1 MISNIGP
8 IRSSLA
14 TPYAGQSVIRRS
26 RVAGVSGLPV
36 VNVQPT
42 FQTHQTRILP
52 QVGLATSSVLPAQ
65 GFRNSVVIDQSQ
77 IPQGM
82 TVIRVENPA
91 EYNYHGTPQTI
102 HQTKKVM
109 AEPAPPVYQS
119 TGIRRRSACP
129 WWVWALL
136 GLLGLL
142 LLAGLLWG
150 LFSALGGN
158 KAEEEIV
165 EPIVDTQKNI
175 SNDVKKEVIIN

>member
-8 IRSSLA
+8 VRSSLA
-14 TPYAGQSVIRRS
+14 TPYAAGQTVIRRS

-42 FQTHQTRILP
+42 FQTHQTQIIP
-52 QVGLATSSVLPAQ
+52 QIGLATSSVLPAQ
-65 GFRNSVVIDQSQ
+65 GFRNSVVIDKSQ
-77 IPQGM
+77 IPQGA

-109 AEPAPPVYQS
+109 VEPSPPVYQS
-119 TGIRRRSACP
+119 QGFRRRSACP

-150 LFSALGGN
+150 LFSALGG
-158 KAEEEIV
+158 KKVEKEVV
-165 EPIVDTQKNI
+165 EPIVDTRTNT
-175 SNDVKKEVIIN
+175 SNEVK

>member
-8 IRSSLA
+8 VRSSLA
-14 TPYAGQSVIRRS
+14 TPYAGQTVIRRS

-42 FQTHQTRILP
+42 FQTHQTHIVP
-52 QVGLATSSVLPAQ
+52 QVGLATSSVLPVQ
-65 GFRNSVVIDQSQ
+65 GIRNSVVIDKSQ
-77 IPQGM
+77 IPQGA
-82 TVIRVENPA
+82 TIIRVENPA
-91 EYNYHGTPQTI
+91 EYNHHGPTQTI
-102 HQTKKVM
+102 HQSKKVM
-109 AEPAPPVYQS
+109 VEPTPSVHQS
-119 TGIRRRSACP
+119 TGFRRRSTCP

-150 LFSALGGN
+150 LFSALGGK

-165 EPIVDTQKNI
+165 EPIVDTRKNI
-175 SNDVKKEVIIN
+175 SN